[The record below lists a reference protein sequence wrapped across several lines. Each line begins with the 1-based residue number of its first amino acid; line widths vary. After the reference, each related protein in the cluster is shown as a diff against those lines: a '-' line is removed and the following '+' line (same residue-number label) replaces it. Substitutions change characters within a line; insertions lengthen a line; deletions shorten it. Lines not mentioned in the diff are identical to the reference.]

1 MKKIKYIVL
10 IALFFCF
17 TIETNAAECKLTEDS
32 IVTYAAVDYD
42 DIPYCTNVTTTC
54 DGSNNLCTS
63 GCFPLT
69 IASILAS
76 YGADDVKPQNVS
88 SYLCYNYPDEAQAR
102 QYGNIIQNQSFFD
115 MFNMKIEKIDGSISG
130 IDTALS
136 QNKAVLAS
144 VTSAS
149 RFSSRN
155 SGHYIAI
162 ALKDGDQ
169 YYVINTAKVAEA
181 YRTSGWYSKEDI
193 EQELIAHINPT
204 MGLYSVIPND
214 CSNNTTS
221 DDSQSGGDACDP
233 NTTGRTED
241 CYDDWGNIF
250 GDIDPEENNGC
261 STIFIDEDG
270 NYTELHE
277 FVQGL
282 FTLIKIATPIIVI
295 ALSTFDYI
303 KAIASSNADEMKKTN
318 SRTIKRLIVGLLI
331 FFLPFI
337 LDILFELFGLYD
349 LSRCNIGT

>member
-10 IALFFCF
+10 IALFFCM
-17 TIETNAAECKLTEDS
+17 TIEVNAAECKLTEDS

-102 QYGNIIQNQSFFD
+102 QYGNIIQSQSFFD
-115 MFNMKIEKIDGSISG
+115 MFNMKVEKIEGSVAA

-136 QNKAVLAS
+136 QNKTVLAS

-149 RFSSRN
+149 RFSSGN
-155 SGHYIAI
+155 SGHYVAI
-162 ALKDGDQ
+162 ALKNGNQ

-193 EQELIAHINPT
+193 EQEVIRPLNQY
-204 MGLYSVIPND
+204 MGLHSIIPTK
-214 CSNNTTS
+214 CSNTS
-221 DDSQSGGDACDP
+221 GSTNNGGACDP
-233 NTTGRTED
+233 NTSGRTED
-241 CYDDWGNIF
+241 CYSDWGDIF
-250 GDIDPEENNGC
+250 GNIDPEESSGC
-261 STIFIDEDG
+261 STIFIDENG
-270 NYTELHE
+270 NYTDLHE

-303 KAIASSNADEMKKTN
+303 KAIAASNADEMKKAN
-318 SRTIKRLIVGLLI
+318 SRTIKRLIVGLII

>member
-10 IALFFCF
+10 IALFFCM
-17 TIETNAAECKLTEDS
+17 TIEVNAAECKLTEDS

-54 DGSNNLCTS
+54 DGRNNLCTS

-76 YGADDVKPQNVS
+76 YGAGDVKPQNVS
-88 SYLCYNYPDEAQAR
+88 SYLCNNYPDEAQSR
-102 QYGNIIQNQSFFD
+102 QYGNIIQSQSFFD
-115 MFNMKIEKIDGSISG
+115 MFNMKVEKIEGSIAA

-136 QNKAVLAS
+136 QNKTVLAS

-149 RFSSRN
+149 RFSSGN
-155 SGHYIAI
+155 SGHYVAI
-162 ALKDGDQ
+162 ALKNGNQ

-193 EQELIAHINPT
+193 EQEVIRPLNQY
-204 MGLYSVIPND
+204 MGLHSIIPTN
-214 CSNNTTS
+214 CSNTN
-221 DDSQSGGDACDP
+221 SGGACDP
-233 NTTGRTED
+233 NTSGRTED
-241 CYDDWGNIF
+241 CYEDWSTIF
-250 GDIDPEENNGC
+250 GSIEGEEIDGC
-261 STIFIDEDG
+261 GTIFIDKDG

-277 FVQGL
+277 FIQGL

-303 KAIASSNADEMKKTN
+303 KAIAASNADEMKKVN
-318 SRTIKRLIVGLLI
+318 SRTIKRLIIGLII

-349 LSRCNIGT
+349 LSRCDIGT

>member
-10 IALFFCF
+10 IILFFCS
-17 TIETNAAECKLTEDS
+17 TLETNAAECQLTEEN
-32 IVTYAAVDYD
+32 IVTYTAGSYADV
-42 DIPYCTNVTTTC
+42 PYCTSMTSSC
-54 DGSNNLCTS
+54 SGRNNLCTS

-88 SYLCYNYPDEAQAR
+88 SYLCYNYPDDTQAR
-102 QYGNIIQNQSFFD
+102 QYGNIIRSQSFFD
-115 MFNMKIEKIDGSISG
+115 MFDMKIEKIAGSMTG
-130 IDTALS
+130 IDNALS

-149 RFSSRN
+149 RFSGS
-155 SGHYIAI
+155 SGHYVAI
-162 ALKDGDQ
+162 ALKKNDQ
-169 YYVINTAKVAEA
+169 YYVINTAKVNEA

-193 EQELIAHINPT
+193 ETQVVNCINSS
-204 MGLYSVIPND
+204 MGLYTVIPNN
-214 CSNNTTS
+214 CSNVSSENTTT
-221 DDSQSGGDACDP
+221 GGEKCDP

-241 CYDDWGNIF
+241 CYSDWGEIF
-250 GDIDPEENNGC
+250 GNIETEESDGC
-261 STIFIDEDG
+261 NTIFVDKNG
-270 NYTELHE
+270 NYTDLYD

-282 FTLIKIATPIIVI
+282 FTLIKIVTPIIVI

-303 KAIASSNADEMKKTN
+303 KAITASNADEMKKTN
-318 SRTIKRLIVGLLI
+318 SRTIKRLIVGLFI